1 MTKPLDYFKDHPAS
15 PDASEKPLAWKYGY
29 LIGIIRG
36 AMYLNNKQE
45 IKNALMEALDYLER
59 HEGSTTRRNRRATI
73 RNPSTSQRLWR
84 EYAPR

>member
-29 LIGIIRG
+29 LIGIIKG

-45 IKNALMEALDYLER
+45 IKNALMEALDYLEQDE
-59 HEGSTTRRNRRATI
+59 HKG
-73 RNPSTSQRLWR
+73 
-84 EYAPR
+84 